1 MLGNSPFYHQLT
13 RKAVVLF
20 GRLFDDITLV
30 RKNDQTGDETNRFLV
45 PIVYAPKEKMVTR
58 IFSDPDLLRQ
68 IQVLLPRM
76 SFEITG
82 ITYDATRKQ
91 NSLLKAARSNTS
103 THVSAS
109 YMGVPYDINF
119 QLNIYA
125 RNIDD
130 GTQIVEQILPF
141 FNPDF
146 TVSTNMIPDLGALK
160 DVPIILNNV
169 SNDIQY
175 EGDFDT
181 VRYVNWTLNFTM
193 KMYYYGPISYPK
205 IIRTVYTN
213 IYNDPSIESGYITR
227 INTSNA
233 NGMFKINDTVFQG
246 SSYHTASATGIVINY
261 NSELGQLVLGAT
273 QGTFKVNNTIHAVST
288 NGVCTLASFYAKP
301 LKLAEIKIKP
311 HPGDAQPTDDY
322 GYTVNIIEWPLTET
336 PPYANAE
343 YIGITTDSTEF
354 TVDNITITIDS
365 E

>member
-1 MLGNSPFYHQLT
+1 LLCTVIILISAERHSNLLGNSHFYHKLT
-13 RKAVVLF
+13 RKAVILF
-20 GRLFDDITLV
+20 GRLFDDIYLIRT
-30 RKNDQTGDETNRFLV
+30 NDQTGKETSRFLV
-45 PIVYAPKEKMVTR
+45 PIIYANKEKMVTR
-58 IFSDPDLLRQ
+58 ILSDPDLLK
-68 IQVLLPRM
+68 QVGVILPRM

-91 NSLLKAARSNTS
+91 NSLLKASRSNTS

-130 GTQIVEQILPF
+130 GTHIVEQILPF

-146 TVSTNMIPDLGALK
+146 TVTTNMIPDLGMYK

-175 EGDFDT
+175 EGDYDS

-213 IYNDPSIESGYITR
+213 IYQDPSLQSGYIVR
-227 INTSNA
+227 LNTSNA
-233 NGMFKINDTVFQG
+233 NGIFKVDDMVYQG
-246 SSYHTASATGIVINY
+246 NTYQTATAYAQIIKY
-261 NSELGQLVLGAT
+261 NANTNQMIIGAT
-273 QGTFKVNNTIHAVST
+273 QGIFKTNTEIRAVST
-288 NGVCTLASFYAKP
+288 NGVCNLHSFYVNPMKF
-301 LKLAEIKIKP
+301 AEIVITP
-311 HPGDAQPTDDY
+311 DPVNAQPTDDY
-322 GYTVNIIEWPLTET
+322 GYDINITEWPATE
-336 PPYANAE
+336 
-343 YIGITTDSTEF
+343 
-354 TVDNITITIDS
+354 
-365 E
+365 

>member
-1 MLGNSPFYHQLT
+1 MLSNPPFYHHLT

-30 RKNDQTGDETNRFLV
+30 RRNDQTGEETNRFLV
-45 PIVYAPKEKMVTR
+45 PIVYSPKEKMVTR
-58 IFSDPDLLRQ
+58 IFSDPDLLRS
-68 IQVLLPRM
+68 IGTILPRM
-76 SFEITG
+76 GFEITG

-91 NSLLKAARSNTS
+91 NSLLKAAKSNTQ
-103 THVSAS
+103 THVTAS

-146 TVSTNMIPDLGALK
+146 TVTTNMIPDLGALK
-160 DVPIILNNV
+160 DIPIILNNV

-175 EGDFDT
+175 EGDFDS

-205 IIRTVYTN
+205 IIRTVYAN
-213 IYNDPSIESGYITR
+213 IWSDPSLQDGYITR

-233 NGMFKINDTVFQG
+233 NGVFKINDTVYQG
-246 SSYHTASATGIVINY
+246 NSYHTATATGIIVSFNK
-261 NSELGQLVLGAT
+261 ELNQLVLGAT
-273 QGTFKVNNTIHAVST
+273 QGTFRVNNNIHAVST

-301 LKLAEIKIKP
+301 LKYAQITIRP
-311 HPGDAQPTDDY
+311 NPIDALPTDDY
-322 GYTVNIIEWPLTET
+322 GYTTDIIEWPTTEYT
-336 PPYANAE
+336 FANGE
-343 YIGITTDSTEF
+343 FIPISVDQIDLSIDNTDIPI
-354 TVDNITITIDS
+354 NI

>member
-1 MLGNSPFYHQLT
+1 MLGNSPFYHHLT

-30 RKNDQTGDETNRFLV
+30 RKNDQTGEETNRFLV
-45 PIVYAPKEKMVTR
+45 PIIYSPKEKMVTR

-68 IQVLLPRM
+68 VQTILPRM
-76 SFEITG
+76 GFEITG
-82 ITYDATRKQ
+82 ITYDASRKQ
-91 NSLLKAARSNTS
+91 NSLLKAARSNTT

-119 QLNIYA
+119 QLNIYT

-146 TVSTNMIPDLGALK
+146 TVTTNMIPDLGALK

-175 EGDFDT
+175 EGDYDS

-205 IIRTVYTN
+205 IIRTVYAN
-213 IYNDPSIESGYITR
+213 IWNDPSIQDGYITR
-227 INTSNA
+227 INTSHA
-233 NGMFKINDTVFQG
+233 NGVFKLNDFVFQG
-246 SSYHTASATGIVINY
+246 NSFHTATATGIVVSYSNTSNQMVI
-261 NSELGQLVLGAT
+261 GAT
-273 QGTFKVNNTIHAVST
+273 QGLFRVNSAIHAVST
-288 NGVCTLASFYAKP
+288 NGVCTLASFHIKP
-301 LKLAEIKIKP
+301 LQLVKIKITP
-311 HPGDAQPTDDY
+311 NPIDAEPTDDY
-322 GYTVNIIEWPLTET
+322 GYTIDIAEWPGTEGI
-336 PPYANAE
+336 YANGD
-343 YIGITTDSTEF
+343 YLGITTDSLEYSADDLIIS
-354 TVDNITITIDS
+354 VDS
-365 E
+365 Q